1 MLSKLI
7 THRCALC
14 DAPTPS
20 VMCADCMTALPYIT
34 SACAQCALP
43 TKTNVSTCGEC
54 LKASSNNNK
63 YALDSAYAVLKY
75 EASAQWLLRQ
85 HKYHKARYLQAC
97 LNHLLTDYIA
107 THELPEVDAVIAM
120 PMHTRR
126 WLGKGQNHA
135 DALAR
140 AVAKQLNVAHE
151 SSVVKKVKHTQRF
164 ATGQTKKERA
174 KLIKNVFEVIGD
186 VPKRV
191 LIVDDVMTTGASCD
205 ALAGLLKAHGAI
217 EVHALV
223 IARVE

>member
-20 VMCADCMTALPYIT
+20 VVCANCMTALPYIT
-34 SACAQCALP
+34 SACQRCALP
-43 TKTNVSTCGEC
+43 TKTNVSACGEC
-54 LKASSNNNK
+54 LKSSPEKN
-63 YALDSAYAVLKY
+63 ALDSARAVLRY
-75 EASAQWLLRQ
+75 ENSAQWLLRQ
-85 HKYHKARYLQAC
+85 HKYHKAHYLQAC
-97 LNHLLTDYIA
+97 LNQLLTHYIA
-107 THELPEVDAVIAM
+107 THPLPEVDAVIAM

-135 DALAR
+135 DVLAR
-140 AVAKQLNVAHE
+140 AVAKQLNMAHL
-151 SSVVKKVKHTQRF
+151 SSVVKKIKHTPRF
-164 ATGQTKKERA
+164 ATVQSKKERA
-174 KLIKNVFEVIGD
+174 KLIKNAFEVMGD

-205 ALAGLLKAHGAI
+205 ALAHLLKANGAM